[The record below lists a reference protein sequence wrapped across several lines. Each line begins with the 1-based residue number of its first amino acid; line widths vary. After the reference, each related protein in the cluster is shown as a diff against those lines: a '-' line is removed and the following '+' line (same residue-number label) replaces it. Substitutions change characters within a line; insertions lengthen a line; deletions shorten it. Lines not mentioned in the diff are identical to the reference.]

1 MNGRKEYCILAV
13 ATALAGGIG
22 IDVDVAVAK
31 VSVTKLRPSGRRR
44 GAHFASQG
52 QLDQELMA

>member
-1 MNGRKEYCILAV
+1 MNSRKDYCILAV

-22 IDVDVAVAK
+22 IDVAGTK
-31 VSVTKLRPSGRRR
+31 VSVVKLRPSRRRR